1 MFCCS
6 AFHDSARSSHPQPN
20 PHHILRNIPSAR
32 QSPAQKSGWTRH
44 LRRGADRSCRICC
57 CCCLFFRCCLVS
69 LQGHRLKNSDNQ
81 TYTAL
86 NALQAERRVL
96 LSGTPIQNDLL
107 EYYSLV
113 HFVNKDMLGE
123 DNLLFATNVF
133 ARFKM
138 ASLLQ
143 ALPPSSSG
151 VSRLRSCAVATR
163 MRRRKCRRKAAP
175 SCSRFA
181 CCVPQIYRI

>member
-1 MFCCS
+1 M
-6 AFHDSARSSHPQPN
+6 
-20 PHHILRNIPSAR
+20 
-32 QSPAQKSGWTRH
+32 
-44 LRRGADRSCRICC
+44 
-57 CCCLFFRCCLVS
+57 CCLVS

-123 DNLLFATNVF
+123 ENLQFVTNVF

-175 SCSRFA
+175 SCSRFV
-181 CCVPQIYRI
+181 CCVRQLYTYMISFSKQIIQYRTAVGRHRESLHHSSNTSAPHPILARQR